1 VNKDKAGRCITC
13 LVQKICMALIW
24 FQTMLWSFILV
35 GAAGLSVYCWFENPE
50 PWASIGQIWT
60 IAGGLTV
67 AGLVLSLLL
76 TGLASVARKVERLSA
91 RNSMIVQ

>member
-1 VNKDKAGRCITC
+1 MNSDKTGYCITC

-24 FQTMLWSFILV
+24 FQTMIWSFILV

-60 IAGGLTV
+60 VAGGLTMAV
-67 AGLVLSLLL
+67 LLLSLLL
-76 TGLASVARKVERLSA
+76 TGLAGAARKVERLSA